1 MIFNSL
7 TRTSKGDLNRQR
19 IALLT
24 QPPPFSHCRDA
35 GAAKA
40 QPPPA
45 TKDSPAARPRQSPRL
60 LRKRGRVAID
70 EDGAGYTARM
80 AGEAGSK
87 RPPPPPPDLSAT
99 VAPAPKRRQVAVPN
113 GGIRKPRAAA
123 SVFVGETPQKGSGA
137 GGGSG
142 GGALQTSRRRGRS
155 ARTAQDDDDPGSKPA
170 PPARGLAATT
180 KGSQVV
186 TEGGHVPGSPAMSM
200 VGSPTT
206 GRSGRRRAA
215 MGPVSPE
222 NLFVAESPGGS
233 FGSRH
238 GRRTWVTGDLAGVGG
253 GIGRHL
259 MTEAASP
266 VRPRRAT
273 VPDTPA

>member
-1 MIFNSL
+1 
-7 TRTSKGDLNRQR
+7 
-19 IALLT
+19 
-24 QPPPFSHCRDA
+24 
-35 GAAKA
+35 
-40 QPPPA
+40 
-45 TKDSPAARPRQSPRL
+45 
-60 LRKRGRVAID
+60 
-70 EDGAGYTARM
+70 M
-80 AGEAGSK
+80 AGGSGSK
-87 RPPPPPPDLSAT
+87 RPPPPPDLNAA

-123 SVFVGETPQKGSGA
+123 SVFVGETPQKGSGV
-137 GGGSG
+137 GGD
-142 GGALQTSRRRGRS
+142 GGAAQKSRRRGSS
-155 ARTAQDDDDPGSKPA
+155 ARTRQDDHEPDLKPGQ
-170 PPARGLAATT
+170 PPGGLAATT
-180 KGSQVV
+180 KGSQLLP
-186 TEGGHVPGSPAMSM
+186 EGGHVPDSPAMTM

-259 MTEAASP
+259 MTEGASP